1 MTHDARLD
9 AVFVQNSAHFIW
21 RQVNVGLT
29 VIALNKAV
37 AVTVTRNGAFKF
49 G

>member
-1 MTHDARLD
+1 MENR
-9 AVFVQNSAHFIW
+9 AHFIW
-21 RQVNVGLT
+21 RQVNIRFT

-37 AVTVTRNGAFKF
+37 AISVTRNGAFKF

>member
-1 MTHDARLD
+1 VKYCTH
-9 AVFVQNSAHFIW
+9 FVR
-21 RQVNVGLT
+21 RQINIRLT